1 MSFILHL
8 MLAAAIGSLLPA
20 AATAGEA
27 ELADSRQR
35 FVQAEQAIAANRETD
50 YRALATT
57 LQSYPL
63 YPYLQ
68 YQWLKGR
75 LSADG
80 EIRQFLA
87 DYATNRYAGLLK
99 PKWLAYLAE
108 QKRWQEFLRYYQG
121 SDDSALQCYAGLAY
135 LETGQTPEAFTLA
148 RTLWLNGKSQPNIC
162 DGLFAAYQASPYFAP
177 DLVWQRFHAALKR
190 DNAALAEYLT
200 RYLAGSELELAGLWL
215 KLHRQPESMQ
225 TETEWRQH
233 PTHAADLFGHA
244 VERWLDRDAAAAAQ
258 FWDQEK
264 SKQTLAPDRAADIET
279 QLALALA
286 LKHDAQAYSRLS
298 RLETDDES
306 SREWRVR
313 AALNI
318 QDWQG
323 VSAAI
328 GRLNAEEKTRDK
340 WRYWQARALAATGQ
354 SAAASSAFAELAKN
368 RSFYGFLAAAK
379 SGQAIA
385 LAHQPL
391 QVAESELQ
399 ALSDRA
405 EFQAAS
411 ELLLLKRPA
420 EARRQWQFA
429 VAKLEPSLLPVA
441 AKLAQRWHAP
451 ALAIATVAK
460 ANHWDD
466 VELRFPLEYSRE
478 IGQIAAERQLDPA
491 VIYGLIRQESAF
503 DSQADSPA
511 GAKGLMQVMP
521 QTGRQI
527 AADLRDRWGDD
538 DNLFQAEL
546 NLKYG
551 AFYFKKLLS
560 QFGGHYA
567 LAAAAYNAG
576 ASKIKRW
583 LPSGRSQP
591 ADIWIEN
598 IPYKETRGYVASVL
612 MYTLIYQ
619 QRLQR
624 NSLKVDDLLRDV
636 MPG

>member
-8 MLAAAIGSLLPA
+8 VLAAAIGSLLPA

-27 ELADSRQR
+27 DQADSRQR
-35 FVQAEQAIAANRETD
+35 FVQAEQAIAADREAD
-50 YRALATT
+50 YRQLAAT
-57 LQSYPL
+57 LKTYPL

-75 LSADG
+75 LSADS

-87 DYATNRYAGLLK
+87 DHAASRYAGLLK
-99 PKWLAYLAE
+99 PKRLAYLGE
-108 QKRWQEFLRYYQG
+108 QQRWQDFLRYYQG
-121 SDDSALQCYAGLAY
+121 SDDGVLQCYAGLAY
-135 LETGQTPEAFTLA
+135 LETGQSSEAFSLA
-148 RTLWLNGKSQPNIC
+148 RTLWLSGKSQPNTC
-162 DGLFAAYQASPYFAP
+162 DGLFAAYQASPYFTP
-177 DLVWQRFHAALKR
+177 DLIWQRFHAALKR
-190 DNAALAEYLT
+190 GNAALAEYLT

-215 KLHRQPESMQ
+215 KLHRQPESVQ

-233 PTHAADLFGHA
+233 PAQAADLFGHA
-244 VERWLDRDAAAAAQ
+244 VERWLERDAVAAAQ

-264 SKQTLAPDRAADIET
+264 PLQTLAPARTADIEK
-279 QLALALA
+279 QLAMALA
-286 LKHDAQAYSRLS
+286 LKHDAQAYQRLS
-298 RLETDDES
+298 RLAADDES

-318 QDWQG
+318 QDWPG
-323 VSAAI
+323 VMAAI
-328 GRLNAEEKTRDK
+328 DRLNGEEKIRDK

-354 SAAASSAFAELAKN
+354 GTTAASEFADLAKN

-385 LAHQPL
+385 LAHRPL
-391 QVAESELQ
+391 LVAETELQ

-405 EFQAAS
+405 DFQAVS
-411 ELLLLKRPA
+411 ELLALKRPA

-429 VAKLEPSLLPVA
+429 VARLEQGLLPAA

-466 VELRFPLEYSRE
+466 LELRFPLEYSRE
-478 IGQIAAERQLDPA
+478 IGQNAAERQLDPA
-491 VIYGLIRQESAF
+491 IIYGLVRQESAF

-527 AADLRDRWGDD
+527 AADLRDRWGNDD
-538 DNLFQAEL
+538 SLFQPDL

-551 AFYFKKLLS
+551 AFYFKKLLG
-560 QFGGHYA
+560 QFNGHYA

-612 MYTLIYQ
+612 MYSLIYQ